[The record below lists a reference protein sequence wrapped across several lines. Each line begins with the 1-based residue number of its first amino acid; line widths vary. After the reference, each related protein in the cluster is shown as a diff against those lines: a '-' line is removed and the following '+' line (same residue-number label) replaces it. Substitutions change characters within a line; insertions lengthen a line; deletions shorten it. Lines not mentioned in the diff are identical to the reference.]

1 MSRLMSLE
9 NLVLQVTRRARLVS
23 VISET
28 SFFAAVSLFAA
39 SVLWVVAKWFP
50 FFGTSS
56 FVVLCLVTGVCVG
69 VFVIAIA
76 WRRVSEIDALRLVD
90 SKMMSRDQARS
101 ALWFSRQDEFSRD
114 TLEHSFIREHVVDA
128 NQRAATIN
136 SREVVPFKYPD
147 TLNLAILAALLFVAS
162 IYATESI
169 VVAETVKSSQEIVR
183 SGLTQDRSN
192 EEVLID
198 KTGIEEIDQAIEAI
212 EASDLPHQAKKEAIR
227 KAKQAIDQINMD
239 ALLTR
244 EGISKLSQVLIN
256 QDGFQEIGE
265 ALKQGRIQ
273 EAIDMLREKQKE
285 LESAEDSQGEET
297 NDDDQQTASIDR
309 TEGIVNSDLGDNA
322 RDTMNEVGQPDPNNV
337 TRLIENLEQ
346 AQQDMESQ
354 QRANTAG
361 ARMEEMGERIGA
373 VQTSASDMGGRL
385 STWEDQASEASG
397 TPSPDSGN
405 NDMSG
410 GSMFRKGTVTP
421 NEKDEGDDGSS
432 TGAPDGHAAAQAI
445 EGRMTE
451 RLEDAILKL
460 VKTKI
465 EADDSEE
472 NDESAWEFQTSKKGE
487 STTELAQQVD
497 RAKYGVSQSMDV
509 EFVSVERKQ
518 SVKKYFIELHEGT
531 KE

>member
-28 SFFAAVSLFAA
+28 SFFVAVSLFAA

-69 VFVIAIA
+69 VFVIVIA

-90 SKMMSRDQARS
+90 SKMQSRDQARS

-114 TLEHSFIREHVVDA
+114 TLEHSFIRGHVVDA
-128 NQRAATIN
+128 NQLAATIN
-136 SREVVPFKYPD
+136 FREVVPFKYPD

-162 IYATESI
+162 IYATKSI

-183 SGLTQDRSN
+183 SGLTQDPSN
-192 EEVLID
+192 ENVLLD

-212 EASDLPHQAKKEAIR
+212 EASDLPYQAKKEAIR
-227 KAKQAIDQINMD
+227 KAKETIDQINMD

-244 EGISKLSQVLIN
+244 EGISKLSQVLIDR
-256 QDGFQEIGE
+256 DGFQEIGE

-285 LESAEDSQGEET
+285 LESSEDSQGGET
-297 NDDDQQTASIDR
+297 NDEQQTASIDR
-309 TEGIVNSDLGDNA
+309 TDGIVNSDLGDNA

-445 EGRMTE
+445 EGRTTE

-465 EADDSEE
+465 EADDTEE